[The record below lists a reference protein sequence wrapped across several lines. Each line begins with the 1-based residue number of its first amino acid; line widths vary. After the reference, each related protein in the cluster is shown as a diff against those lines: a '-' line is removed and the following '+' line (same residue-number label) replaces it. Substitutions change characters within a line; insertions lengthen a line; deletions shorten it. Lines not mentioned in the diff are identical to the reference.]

1 MEGSETMMKK
11 IINSNYF
18 YAFISLCAAIWLF
31 LTVSSP
37 GVGSTRDSNQ
47 SSTSTV
53 NTKATM
59 TVPLQ
64 VQANTNDYY
73 ITGYPDSVKI
83 TIEGPSALV
92 TATKN
97 TQNFNLYLNL
107 KKMSIGQHRVQIK
120 ETGLNSELTYTIK
133 PKYVD
138 VNIQK
143 RKTKTFAVD
152 VDYSKD
158 ALASGYEAGKITL
171 SPETVSVTGAASEV
185 NKIKKVVV
193 KPILPK
199 GIKTT
204 FDQEV
209 LVQALDK
216 NGKTVNVTLDP
227 QTVHVKIPISMP
239 SKQVSINLTQKGNST
254 NSNFS
259 FESDVKT
266 IRIYGTQDQLD
277 AIDDSID
284 VPIDVSD
291 VTQDTKKTI
300 SLTDALGD
308 QIAGADPENID
319 VNISVSGNTSGNNGN
334 SNTSVNTNNTNTN
347 SNNNSSSNTN
357 TSSGDDSSSSTNN
370 DSNNNNNENNDEK

>member
-1 MEGSETMMKK
+1 MMKK

-53 NTKATM
+53 NTKATL

-107 KKMSIGQHRVQIK
+107 KKLSTGQHRVQIK

-171 SPETVSVTGAASEV
+171 SPETVSVTGAAAEV
-185 NKIKKVVV
+185 NKIKKVIV

-239 SKQVSINLTQKGNST
+239 SKQVSINLTQKGSSS

-300 SLTDALGD
+300 NLTDALGN
-308 QIAGADPENID
+308 QIAAADPESID
-319 VNISVSGNTSGNNGN
+319 VNISVSGTTNTNNTNGNNA
-334 SNTSVNTNNTNTN
+334 SNNTNNTNTN
-347 SNNNSSSNTN
+347 SNNNSGSNTN
-357 TSSGDDSSSSTNN
+357 TSSDDDSSSSGNN
-370 DSNNNNNENNDEK
+370 DSNNNNNENNDGK

>member
-1 MEGSETMMKK
+1 MMKK

-18 YAFISLCAAIWLF
+18 YAFIALCAAIWLF

-53 NTKATM
+53 NTKTTL

-107 KKMSIGQHRVQIK
+107 KKLSTGQHRVQIK

-152 VDYSKD
+152 VDYTKS

-239 SKQVSINLTQKGNST
+239 SKEVSINLTQKGSSS

-284 VPIDVSD
+284 VPVDVSD

-300 SLTDALGD
+300 NLADALGN
-308 QIAGADPENID
+308 QVTLTDPETLD
-319 VNISVSGNTSGNNGN
+319 VNVSVSSNSGSSTS
-334 SNTSVNTNNTNTN
+334 TSVNNNSNSTNTN
-347 SNNNSSSNTN
+347 SNNNNGSSNTN
-357 TSSGDDSSSSTNN
+357 TSSDDSSTSNN
-370 DSNNNNNENNDEK
+370 SDSNNNNNNNNDGK

>member
-1 MEGSETMMKK
+1 MIKK

-53 NTKATM
+53 NTKTTL

-64 VQANTNDYY
+64 IQANTNDYY
-73 ITGYPDSVKI
+73 ITGYPESVKI

-97 TQNFNLYLNL
+97 TQNFNVYLNL
-107 KKMSIGQHRVQIK
+107 KKLATGQHSVEVK
-120 ETGLNSELTYTIK
+120 ESGLNSELTYSIK
-133 PKYVD
+133 PSTVT

-152 VDYSKD
+152 VDYSKS
-158 ALASGYEAGKITL
+158 ALASGYSAGKITL

-185 NKIKKVVV
+185 KKIKKVVV

-239 SKQVSINLTQKGNST
+239 SKEVSINLTQKGTTS
-254 NSNFS
+254 SDFS

-266 IRIYGTQDQLD
+266 IRIYGSQDQLD
-277 AIDDSID
+277 DIDDSID
-284 VPIDVSD
+284 VPIDVSN
-291 VTQDTKKTI
+291 VTTDTKKTI
-300 SLTDALGD
+300 NLTDVLDNVVAT
-308 QIAGADPENID
+308 DPESID
-319 VNISVSGNTSGNNGN
+319 VTIKVTDSNSSSDTS
-334 SNTSVNTNNTNTN
+334 TNT
-347 SNNNSSSNTN
+347 NNSSSNTTTDNSNN
-357 TSSGDDSSSSTNN
+357 TSGSSSGSTSSNDTTNSSNN
-370 DSNNNNNENNDEK
+370 SNSSNSSDSNNNNEDNDEN